1 MIYEKEVSFGV
12 LSDDPVK
19 TRDTETKTINL
30 HMFKRYDWS
39 IVIRIILMF
48 ITLTI
53 ASFLLVKGW
62 LIYEVIAIPVIV
74 YEVIDFFRFHKK
86 AQDEVEEFVESVHYR
101 DFSRYFDVKHAPL
114 ELQPLRKGFNE
125 INTTLK
131 VISKEKETQYQYLQ
145 KILELVDTG
154 ILSYEEKTGLVVWMN
169 ESLKRMMQLPYLK
182 TIHSLARRDDELYK
196 EILTLKPGVSKIAA
210 AHFERSSFKV
220 LLSATAFQTEGKIYK
235 LIAFQNV
242 NEALDETEAKAWQK
256 LLSVMT
262 HEIMNSVAPISSLAD
277 TLKHRLQQS
286 VTSINDD
293 GGSLDDLELGID
305 TIKRRSE
312 GLLKFAETYR
322 NLNKITTLNLKKVFV
337 RDLFGNLLQLMQPTL
352 EQKNI
357 ELETILK
364 ATDLQLE
371 IDINLIEQ
379 VLINL
384 VVNAIEAIKDKSTP
398 KIVLSSYTASN
409 HKTVIKIAD
418 NGNGMPP
425 ELMDKIF
432 VPFFSTK
439 KNGSGIGLSL
449 CKQIMM
455 LHHGNIQVQSVEGE
469 GTAFFLQF

>member
-1 MIYEKEVSFGV
+1 M
-12 LSDDPVK
+12 
-19 TRDTETKTINL
+19 N
-30 HMFKRYDWS
+30 FKNFEWR
-39 IVIRIILMF
+39 ILIRVVFLF
-48 ITLTI
+48 ITLSVT
-53 ASFLLVKGW
+53 SFLVVKQW
-62 LIYEVIAIPVIV
+62 YVYLLIAVPVII
-74 YEVIDFFRFHKK
+74 YQLIDIFRFQKK
-86 AQDEVEEFVESVHYR
+86 AQDELNEFVESVHYR
-101 DFSRYFDVKHAPL
+101 DFSRYFDVKHAPI

-125 INTTLK
+125 INTTFK

-154 ILSYEEKTGLVVWMN
+154 ILSYEEETGLVVWMN
-169 ESLKRMMQLPYLK
+169 ESLKKMMQLPYLK
-182 TIHSLARRDDELYK
+182 TIHSLERRDEGLYR
-196 EILTLKPGVSKIAA
+196 EVLTLKPGISKIAS
-210 AHFERSSFKV
+210 AHFERTSFKI

-235 LIAFQNV
+235 LVAFQNV
-242 NEALDETEAKAWQK
+242 SEALDETEAKAWQK

-286 VTSINDD
+286 VTSLNDD
-293 GGSLDDLELGID
+293 SGSLDDLELGID

-322 NLNKITTLNLKKVFV
+322 NLNKITTLNLKKVYV
-337 RDLFGNLLQLMQPTL
+337 RELFGNLLQLMQPTL
-352 EQKNI
+352 EQKDI

-364 ATDLQLE
+364 DTELQLE
-371 IDINLIEQ
+371 VDVNLIEQ

-384 VVNAIEAIKDKSTP
+384 VVNAIEAIKDNPAP
-398 KIVLSSYTASN
+398 KIVLSAYVASN
-409 HKTVIKIAD
+409 FKSVIKIAD

-425 ELMDKIF
+425 ELLDKIF

-455 LHHGNIQVQSVEGE
+455 LHRGNVQVQSVERE
-469 GTAFFLQF
+469 GTAFLLQF